1 MKVGDLVRYTKSP
14 GFVTITKDYRNK
26 KVKTDDLVF
35 LITDVKDSSLGP
47 KQALCVGP
55 NMEGGRWIHATSL
68 KVISNS
74 D

>member
-1 MKVGDLVRYTKSP
+1 MKVGDLVKYTKSP

-26 KVKTDDLVF
+26 HVKTDELVF
-35 LITDVKDSSLGP
+35 LITDVKNSSFGP

-55 NMEGGRWIHATSL
+55 NMEGGRWIHESSL
-68 KVISNS
+68 KVISKS